1 MVGVISEHSF
11 VSRLGFL
18 QSIGISLIDTYL
30 FRCVQDAVNNSLI
43 AFSYKSP
50 ILNVASVVDVNHTAC
65 FSLVSLKSIVAIV
78 YSVGYMPYT
87 VAVSKFLRNGLFGS
101 CSHTVC
107 GVAANVECVF
117 HILD

>member
-43 AFSYKSP
+43 GFSYECPS
-50 ILNVASVVDVNHTAC
+50 LNVVSVVDVNHTAC
-65 FSLVSLKSIVAIV
+65 FRLVSLKSVISIVNGVGHKPDAIIEFKLL
-78 YSVGYMPYT
+78 T
-87 VAVSKFLRNGLFGS
+87 NGLFSGGS
-101 CSHTVC
+101 NTV
-107 GVAANVECVF
+107 
-117 HILD
+117 